1 MWPHYK
7 PTDLQ
12 CQCSRGRAG
21 INIFSTWQQKRGKFL
36 RSRLESAC
44 PPHPLRRRRFP
55 CRSANSLSKQNNGP
69 KKREWTFLRDV
80 LNFTAR
86 FTTLDGRSGLMNKS
100 VPYMHTVRSA
110 LGVHV
115 GKGIHEIHTGR
126 PIQIN
131 IRDSYANGEP
141 CLDWISSLRLAC
153 SLSIQ
158 NNASHCEY
166 IYFFWSFGWLSLL
179 SHIHLYFLLANRV
192 RSVFLA
198 VSSRWAMIAKGCTK
212 DENVTFSDLR
222 SPRLHTASRCGSMIC
237 QRMLF
242 FHLLLSLVK
251 PWRIFLSCLLWVS
264 SSISPSS
271 RNAIILSPSRGSS
284 THIVTFHHNMLSFSP
299 RQLWE
304 DAKCKLAFVR
314 HVLVTRTVCN
324 PLCHTKYRIFDAGL
338 GRVWNWLG
346 SGPGWQIDWGAPLSF
361 YGKSWGEFL
370 THDEW
375 WHIFHLNNLVK
386 I

>member
-1 MWPHYK
+1 MRRNYICNLPVIAVLISVSLLRKRCGHITNR
-7 PTDLQ
+7 PTYNVNALEGGQ
-12 CQCSRGRAG
+12 ASIFFPRGSKKEESSSVRVWKVHVLLIPSVVVVFLAVPQ
-21 INIFSTWQQKRGKFL
+21 IPWVNKTTAQKRGSGHFCATFWIL
-36 RSRLESAC
+36 QLASQ
-44 PPHPLRRRRFP
+44 P
-55 CRSANSLSKQNNGP
+55 
-69 KKREWTFLRDV
+69 WT
-80 LNFTAR
+80 
-86 FTTLDGRSGLMNKS
+86 DGVNGLMNKS

-212 DENVTFSDLR
+212 DENVTFSFSMRKHDLPKNAFFP
-222 SPRLHTASRCGSMIC
+222 SPAFSC
-237 QRMLF
+237 QTL
-242 FHLLLSLVK
+242 
-251 PWRIFLSCLLWVS
+251 
-264 SSISPSS
+264 
-271 RNAIILSPSRGSS
+271 
-284 THIVTFHHNMLSFSP
+284 THLSFLP
-299 RQLWE
+299 
-304 DAKCKLAFVR
+304 
-314 HVLVTRTVCN
+314 
-324 PLCHTKYRIFDAGL
+324 PLGL
-338 GRVWNWLG
+338 IL
-346 SGPGWQIDWGAPLSF
+346 D
-361 YGKSWGEFL
+361 
-370 THDEW
+370 
-375 WHIFHLNNLVK
+375 
-386 I
+386 